1 MKKQKFTIELF
12 ESICTEIATS
22 SVGLNKICKQHGIS
36 SVAFYDWIKKDA
48 ELLNKYT
55 RAREDQADYLADEII
70 TLSDDKTSD
79 YVEGE
84 FGKVGNAANVARSR
98 LQVEARKWIASKL
111 KPKKYGDKV
120 EVENNVNV
128 KSLPEWLTQKIE

>member
-22 SVGLNKICKQHGIS
+22 SVGLNQICKQHGVS
-36 SVAFYDWIKKDA
+36 TVSFYDWIKKDT

-128 KSLPEWLTQKIE
+128 KSLPEWLTKKID